1 MQHIPHTRR
10 ARVRK
15 HDEAKVCGRLVEMQ
29 LVLPRAVAD
38 EGVVVAAELADHVA
52 EGEDGSE
59 DELGVVRRGGQ
70 DGRGSGAVGR
80 HPRLD
85 VDALGWRIRRLALVA
100 AGEAEGRTVAVEDV
114 ERIDNHVEQLVTR
127 NTL

>member
-1 MQHIPHTRR
+1 MQHIPHAGR

-59 DELGVVRRGGQ
+59 DELGVVRGGGQ
-70 DGRGSGAVGR
+70 DGRGSGALGR

-85 VDALGWRIRRLALVA
+85 VDAFGWKIGRLES
-100 AGEAEGRTVAVEDV
+100 GECEEGCCSWRG
-114 ERIDNHVEQLVTR
+114 
-127 NTL
+127 